1 MDHLQREL
9 APISSKAWDEIDD
22 EARRTLRRTL
32 AGRKLVDF
40 KGPLGWEC
48 SSIGRGRAARIASPR
63 EGVDAALRQTRPLVE
78 IEVPFELPRAEID
91 SIARGARDADLA
103 SVVHAARTAALTE
116 DHAIFD
122 GFPAAGIEGI
132 FERGAEQMLTLT
144 QDYEKYP
151 QVVASALTWLRNQG
165 IEGPYAIA
173 LGPRCYQGLTETTNK
188 GGYPVINMVMQQ
200 LDGRLIWAPAVD
212 GAVVLSLRGGDFE
225 LAVGQ
230 DFAIGYRRHDAD
242 KVVLCLQESFT
253 FSVYNPEA
261 AVPLRYAASGAGD
274 TSRL

>member
-32 AGRKLVDF
+32 AGRKLIDF

-48 SSIGRGRAARIASPR
+48 SCVGRGRAERIARPR
-63 EGVDAALRQTRPLVE
+63 EGVDAALRKTQPLVE
-78 IEVPFELPRAEID
+78 IEVPFELPRVEID
-91 SIARGARDADLA
+91 AIARGARDADLG
-103 SVVHAARTAALTE
+103 SVVQAARAAALTE

-122 GFPAAGIEGI
+122 GFAAAGIEGI
-132 FERGAEQMLTLT
+132 FERCAAQILPLTH
-144 QDYEKYP
+144 DYEKYP

-165 IEGPYAIA
+165 VEGPYAIA

-200 LDGRLIWAPAVD
+200 LDGRIIWAPAVD
-212 GAVVLSLRGGDFE
+212 GALVLSLRGGDFE
-225 LAVGQ
+225 LSVGQ

-242 KVVLCLQESFT
+242 KVVLYLQETFT
-253 FSVYNPEA
+253 VAAYNPEA
-261 AVPLRYAASGAGD
+261 AVPLRYASTAEKAS
-274 TSRL
+274 

>member
-9 APISSKAWDEIDD
+9 APISSKAWNEIDD

-48 SSIGRGRAARIASPR
+48 SCIGRGRAERIAGPR
-63 EGVDAALRQTRPLVE
+63 QGVDAALRQTQPLVE
-78 IEVPFELPRAEID
+78 IEVPIELPRAEVD
-91 SIARGARDADLA
+91 AIARGARDADLA
-103 SVVHAARTAALTE
+103 SVVNAARAAALTE
-116 DHAIFD
+116 DQAVFN
-122 GFPAAGIEGI
+122 GFAAAGIQGM
-132 FERGAEQMLTLT
+132 FERCAGQALPLTD
-144 QDYEKYP
+144 DYEKYP

-165 IEGPYAIA
+165 VEGPYAIA
-173 LGPRCYQGLTETTNK
+173 LGPRCYEGLTETTNK

-200 LDGRLIWAPAVD
+200 LDGRIVWAPAVD

-225 LAVGQ
+225 LSVGQ

-242 KVVLCLQESFT
+242 KVVLYLQESFT
-253 FSVYNPEA
+253 FSAFNPEA
-261 AVPLRYAASGAGD
+261 AVPLRYPEAGE
-274 TSRL
+274 RKAR